1 MRFTVVCARV
11 CLWIHCWCS
20 WKRWLYL
27 TTFLLTSSH
36 FFLSEKFLPNLKNQM
51 DITDVSQPGT
61 TQENVISSSINQ
73 LNNNLNKSTIF
84 TGAKSDSVQSTTK
97 KSNDGNEE
105 TNQRKIEQVNN
116 SLLEEKE
123 RRYRLRSERVKRVC
137 LSRGVVSNPPIFT
150 MSKKELPINSPD
162 LTNLS
167 VSVMSVENPVTSH
180 FSMAPTFQTMG
191 CFLNKVAS
199 SSLVSAFLLLHGLGP
214 TFSSP
219 HSLTSYLFPTSLE
232 NFQFANQTFFKF
244 MFVRHP
250 MDRMLSCYLDKM
262 VDSPHR
268 SLPDFRN
275 YVRNEGRRIV
285 MKRRR
290 RRRRRNNNKAPHHHH
305 LRSLLLV
312 HEISASSIWNR
323 LKSQISEIT
332 HHDRRLGKGYDG
344 PVNNV
349 AERKRKSKGS
359 SHRHAGPHHFI
370 ASQPA
375 VNASSNKINATTE
388 AKPTFEEF
396 LEFVLDTD
404 LLGMGFDSHW
414 VPFHRYCSPC
424 SVPYHVIGKLET
436 ATDDFQYIWEKTGL
450 GKQVP
455 VPWMNRKTVP
465 SKSKIALEKKYYS
478 SLPRDL
484 ILRFYDAF
492 RMDFELFDYSIND
505 ILLKAGFEA
514 IT

>member
-1 MRFTVVCARV
+1 
-11 CLWIHCWCS
+11 
-20 WKRWLYL
+20 
-27 TTFLLTSSH
+27 
-36 FFLSEKFLPNLKNQM
+36 
-51 DITDVSQPGT
+51 
-61 TQENVISSSINQ
+61 
-73 LNNNLNKSTIF
+73 
-84 TGAKSDSVQSTTK
+84 
-97 KSNDGNEE
+97 
-105 TNQRKIEQVNN
+105 
-116 SLLEEKE
+116 
-123 RRYRLRSERVKRVC
+123 
-137 LSRGVVSNPPIFT
+137 
-150 MSKKELPINSPD
+150 
-162 LTNLS
+162 
-167 VSVMSVENPVTSH
+167 
-180 FSMAPTFQTMG
+180 
-191 CFLNKVAS
+191 
-199 SSLVSAFLLLHGLGP
+199 
-214 TFSSP
+214 
-219 HSLTSYLFPTSLE
+219 
-232 NFQFANQTFFKF
+232 

-262 VDSPHR
+262 VDSPHH

-275 YVRNEGRRIV
+275 YVRNKGRRIV

-290 RRRRRNNNKAPHHHH
+290 RRRHNNKPHQHH
-305 LRSLLLV
+305 LRSLLSV

-344 PVNNV
+344 RVNDV
-349 AERKRKSKGS
+349 AERRRKSKGS
-359 SHRHAGPHHFI
+359 SHRHAGPPPRPPQFTI
-370 ASQPA
+370 IPSSSQPV
-375 VNASSNKINATTE
+375 VNASSTKINATAE

-436 ATDDFQYIWEKTGL
+436 AADDFQYIWEKTGL

-505 ILLKAGFEA
+505 ILVKAGFEV